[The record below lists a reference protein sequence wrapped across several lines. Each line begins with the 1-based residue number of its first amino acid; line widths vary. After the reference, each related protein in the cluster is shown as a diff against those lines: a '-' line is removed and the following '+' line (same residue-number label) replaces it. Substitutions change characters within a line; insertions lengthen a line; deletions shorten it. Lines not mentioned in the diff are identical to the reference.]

1 MMAAAVLIIAIT
13 GYAFAIRAAWRDLNS
28 TAKLVTPRRG
38 LVHAGLSTGDPPAQ
52 QWFSS

>member
-1 MMAAAVLIIAIT
+1 MTLAAILIFSIT

-28 TAKLVTPRRG
+28 TAKLV
-38 LVHAGLSTGDPPAQ
+38 GLSTGAPPDQ